1 MEPVALVHLDV
12 LCRPLIELA
21 RSLEAHAA
29 ELSRDYLAGMHQAA
43 LRKLDEGRACLR
55 LLFLFFCVSLGSFC
69 GGHDATRLFILQPT
83 QHSSLSLCRVVHAV
97 SARSAIPPASLLVVP
112 NFGLCACGADTGCT
126 ADGRMLDLVS
136 FDRRTGHCRGAV
148 HMQRAAQRTSC
159 LF

>member
-43 LRKLDEGRACLR
+43 LRKLDEGRACLC
-55 LLFLFFCVSLGSFC
+55 LLFLFFCVSLLVLSVLDMMPPL
-69 GGHDATRLFILQPT
+69 HPAR
-83 QHSSLSLCRVVHAV
+83 HSSLSLCRVVHAV
-97 SARSAIPPASLLVVP
+97 SARPALPAASLLVVP
-112 NFGLCACGADTGCT
+112 NFGLCACGADTSCT
-126 ADGRMLDLVS
+126 ADGRMFDLVG

-148 HMQRAAQRTSC
+148 HMQRAPQRTSC